1 VDDDKDDADRV
12 PRRGGFDDP
21 ASRRK
26 REPIMRRWLFAF
38 AAFAG
43 LMCGLTGCHH
53 TAGVCDCDIEE
64 DRCATCAPWYRGPVA
79 PVGHTEPVPPPAV
92 NPSGL

>member
-1 VDDDKDDADRV
+1 
-12 PRRGGFDDP
+12 
-21 ASRRK
+21 
-26 REPIMRRWLFAF
+26 MRRWLLAF

-64 DRCATCAPWYRGPVA
+64 DWCAVRAPWYRGPAVS
-79 PVGHTEPVPPPAV
+79 HTEPVPPPAV
-92 NPSGL
+92 NPDL